1 MRILAISGVLIATL
15 VAVAAAQSR
24 RVDAVLPPVF
34 MGAVR
39 PVEPPG
45 QPGAWVLQ
53 VISRGGFEGRR
64 TGDLIVRSDGTAT
77 LTTPGD
83 GTTSIHPET
92 LTSLGQRI
100 RTMTTPHWTTIDS
113 RLGMCSDCTATLIV
127 LTVREPS
134 GLVHTHTAFWDAT
147 TKAAMPRD
155 LLRIHDLAMTI
166 QRR

>member
-1 MRILAISGVLIATL
+1 MRILAISAVLIAT
-15 VAVAAAQSR
+15 VAAVATAQSR
-24 RVDAVLPPVF
+24 PVDAVLPPVF
-34 MGAVR
+34 LGAVR

-77 LTTPGD
+77 LTTAGD

-92 LTSLGQRI
+92 LTSLSQRI
-100 RTMTTPHWTTIDS
+100 GTMTTPHWTTVDS

-127 LTVREPS
+127 LAVREPN

-147 TKAAMPRD
+147 TKAAVPRD
-155 LLRIHDLAMTI
+155 LLRIHDLALTI
-166 QRR
+166 QR

>member
-77 LTTPGD
+77 LITPGD

-100 RTMTTPHWTTIDS
+100 RPMTTPHWTTIDS
-113 RLGMCSDCTATLIV
+113 RVGMCSDCTATLIV

>member
-1 MRILAISGVLIATL
+1 MRILVMSAVLIGT
-15 VAVAAAQSR
+15 VTAVAAAQSR
-24 RVDAVLPPVF
+24 PADTVLPAVF
-34 MGAVR
+34 MGAVQ
-39 PVEPPG
+39 PVEPPS

-64 TGDLIVRSDGTAT
+64 SGDLIVRSDGTAT
-77 LTTPGD
+77 LTTPGN

-100 RTMTTPHWTTIDS
+100 RTVTTPHWTTIDS
-113 RLGMCSDCTATLIV
+113 RLGICSDCMATLIV
-127 LTVREPS
+127 LTVRGQN

-155 LLRIHDLAMTI
+155 LLRIHDLALTI
-166 QRR
+166 QR